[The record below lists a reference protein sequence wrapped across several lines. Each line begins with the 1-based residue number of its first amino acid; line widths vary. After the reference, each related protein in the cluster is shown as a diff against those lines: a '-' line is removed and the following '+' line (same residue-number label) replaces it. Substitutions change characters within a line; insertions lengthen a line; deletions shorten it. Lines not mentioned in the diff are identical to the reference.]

1 MSYTLADLDAAV
13 IDQITSGHTGP
24 VANRMNALA
33 IRAYGD
39 KARTVVLRKRAE
51 YRANVE
57 LTAYKWQHSVSRRP
71 LRNRH
76 HDSWSARER
85 YLRGAGDHYPVAL
98 SCNPHAA
105 ALGQWHRDRKTGAIV
120 PGRNSR

>member
-1 MSYTLADLDAAV
+1 MTYTLKDLDAAV

-39 KARTVVLRKRAE
+39 KARAVILRKRAE
-51 YRANVE
+51 YRASVE
-57 LTAYKWQHSVSRRP
+57 RTARKWQHSVSRRP
-71 LRNRH
+71 LRNNH

-85 YLRGAGDHYPVAL
+85 YVRGTGAEYPVAL

-105 ALGQWHRDRKTGAIV
+105 TLGQWHRDRKTGAIV
-120 PGRNSR
+120 PGRNYR